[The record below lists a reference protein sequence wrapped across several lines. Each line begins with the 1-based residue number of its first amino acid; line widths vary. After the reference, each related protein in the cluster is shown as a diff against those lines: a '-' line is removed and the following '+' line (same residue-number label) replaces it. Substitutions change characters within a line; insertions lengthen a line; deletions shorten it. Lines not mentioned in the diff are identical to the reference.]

1 MGCSYVVK
9 DKREV
14 LAVSKDVVE
23 EIVRKLA
30 VKDVEKG

>member
-1 MGCSYVVK
+1 MVK
-9 DKREV
+9 NKREV
-14 LAVSKDVVE
+14 LAVSKEVVE